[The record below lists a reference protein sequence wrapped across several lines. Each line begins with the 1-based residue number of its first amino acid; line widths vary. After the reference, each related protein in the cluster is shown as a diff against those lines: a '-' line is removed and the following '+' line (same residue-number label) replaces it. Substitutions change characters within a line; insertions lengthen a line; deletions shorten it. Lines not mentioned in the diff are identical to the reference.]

1 MLGQMAED
9 VQATIKELRE
19 LAHGIYPP
27 LLADNGLGDA
37 LRAAAGR
44 SPLRSV

>member
-1 MLGQMAED
+1 MLGQLADD
-9 VQATIKELRE
+9 VQLTIKELRE

-37 LRAAAGR
+37 LAAAASRTR
-44 SPLRSV
+44 SRSW